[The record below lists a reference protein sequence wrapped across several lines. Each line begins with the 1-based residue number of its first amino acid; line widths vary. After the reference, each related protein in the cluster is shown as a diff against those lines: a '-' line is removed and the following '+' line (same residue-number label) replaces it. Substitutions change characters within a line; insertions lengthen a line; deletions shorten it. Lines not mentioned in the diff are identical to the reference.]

1 MEKKNPI
8 IPTNDYVFRRIFG
21 HVGNEIITQGLLNAI
36 LDTKVTKVDLNQ
48 NTITEKD
55 VYDDKI
61 GILDI
66 KATLNDEVVCNI
78 EMQMLNQANLDRR
91 ILFYWSKL
99 YACSIKQGENYG
111 ALKKTI
117 AILIANFEP
126 CNLKNI
132 PKGHTKW
139 QLREKDFPE
148 NILTEVCEIH
158 IISLVKLM
166 ELIKSQKIDVQEKG
180 LLQWTKFLITPEELE
195 VREMEN
201 NEAIKK
207 AIEELEKM
215 QEDSHEKYL
224 AELRLKHLLDTESI
238 REGGFEEG
246 LEKGKREKQL
256 QIAKKLL
263 QKGISIEVIMDSTE
277 LTRQEIEILKNEI

>member
-1 MEKKNPI
+1 
-8 IPTNDYVFRRIFG
+8 
-21 HVGNEIITQGLLNAI
+21 
-36 LDTKVTKVDLNQ
+36 
-48 NTITEKD
+48 
-55 VYDDKI
+55 
-61 GILDI
+61 
-66 KATLNDEVVCNI
+66 
-78 EMQMLNQANLDRR
+78 
-91 ILFYWSKL
+91 
-99 YACSIKQGENYG
+99 
-111 ALKKTI
+111 
-117 AILIANFEP
+117 
-126 CNLKNI
+126 
-132 PKGHTKW
+132 
-139 QLREKDFPE
+139 
-148 NILTEVCEIH
+148 
-158 IISLVKLM
+158 M